1 MSDYQNIK
9 AIYDDSNI
17 RLTMERYGYNLWAL
31 LALIGIIII
40 FKIIDKVYLYNAFV
54 IFLIVSFLTVYFIY
68 VNKES

>member
-31 LALIGIIII
+31 LALIGIIFI
-40 FKIIDKVYLYNAFV
+40 FKMIDKVYLYNAFV
-54 IFLIVSFLTVYFIY
+54 IFLIVSFLTIYFIY
-68 VNKES
+68 VKKQS